1 MPTLSWTSYSRSGR
15 TTANGLPLRGHWQGS
30 RTTIAIISSTPCT
43 RLQTSFRSWRRSWPG
58 SHRRIS
64 AACGVS
70 VPLDHSIRLVSR
82 ALRFYSSGRLSTTRA
97 LLHDD
102 EITDGARA
110 LLCRLQPFSGIGNDR
125 SISSQR
131 LQEHNH
137 LGTVLGRCEPA
148 IRLHVIAGH
157 DLIGCRDEAIELLLV
172 PYKVRALHG
181 AGIAV
186 VLKRTGGLETQK
198 HQECGAD
205 QSRDCGAGHDVLLA
219 IERASPHGGLAA
231 ARYHTVAP
239 ERRCA
244 SQQKLRA
251 DVALTSFP
259 PSRRLRSPPR
269 ADARPTLALTLAT
282 AGKPL

>member
-1 MPTLSWTSYSRSGR
+1 M
-15 TTANGLPLRGHWQGS
+15 
-30 RTTIAIISSTPCT
+30 
-43 RLQTSFRSWRRSWPG
+43 
-58 SHRRIS
+58 
-64 AACGVS
+64 
-70 VPLDHSIRLVSR
+70 
-82 ALRFYSSGRLSTTRA
+82 STTRA
-97 LLHDD
+97 LPHH
-102 EITDGARA
+102 
-110 LLCRLQPFSGIGNDR
+110 PSGTYRNR
-125 SISSQR
+125 SIGSGR
-131 LQEHNH
+131 LQEHDH

-148 IRLHVIAGH
+148 IRLHVVAGH
-157 DLIGCRDEAIELLLV
+157 NLIGFRDEAIEVLLV

-186 VLKRTGGLETQK
+186 VLKRTGFPSDDIVEVRTQAIVAFLDRVAGPACVVECLLPRLGVGALSRRLLEHGRETQK

-251 DVALTSFP
+251 DVAFTSFP
-259 PSRRLRSPPR
+259 PSRRVRFAPR
-269 ADARPTLALTLAT
+269 ADVRPMPALALAS
-282 AGKPL
+282 AGKQLLPAATPPARGAATCPGRWRQPAGHRSCCP